1 MMLPRTRA
9 PALQVTRWFN
19 TDKPLALTDLRGRVV
34 ALHAFQMLCPGCVQ
48 EGIPQA
54 QRIERLFDPTQ
65 VAVIGLHTVF
75 EHHAVMTPEAL
86 AVFIHEFRLTFRIG
100 VDAPGEGSPLPRTM
114 AAYGMQGTPSL
125 ILIDAEGF
133 VRKHSFGVEPDLRVG
148 ADIAL
153 LLAER
158 DRAGASGQQGAPMQ
172 EKTA

>member
-1 MMLPRTRA
+1 MTLPRTPA
-9 PALQVTRWFN
+9 PAWHTTRWFN
-19 TDKPLALTDLRGRVV
+19 TDEPLALADLRGRVV

-54 QRIERLFDPTQ
+54 QRIARLFDPAQ

-75 EHHAVMTPEAL
+75 EHHEVMTPEAL
-86 AVFIHEFRLTFRIG
+86 QVFIHEFRLTFPIG
-100 VDAPGEGSPLPRTM
+100 VDMPGEGSPLPRTM

-133 VRKHSFGVEPDLRVG
+133 VRKHSFGVEPDMRLG

-158 DRAGASGQQGAPMQ
+158 DRGAGRPLMG
-172 EKTA
+172 EVR